1 MKGVSPVTAPEPTH
15 GGSTAADVPAK
26 APAMKAGIGPMVGAI
41 FLMATSAIGPGFLT
55 QTSVFTVQMG
65 AAFAFAILL
74 SILVDIA
81 IQLNVWRILGVSG
94 LRASEL
100 ANRLLPGLG
109 WGLAVLVAIGGLV
122 FNIGNIAGTGLGM
135 QALSGGAIDPK
146 VGGAISALIAIVVFL
161 WKRAGAALDVIVG
174 ILGAMMIL
182 LMLYVA
188 ISSNPPVA
196 EAMRQTV
203 MPDEIDPKVITT
215 LIGGSIG
222 GYIVFAGVH
231 RLIDAGHTG
240 PENLSYIS
248 RSAVTGIIVTG
259 IMRVLLFL
267 AVLGVVATGVT
278 LSKDNT
284 AADVFYNAAGE
295 FGLRAFGMVLWAAGL
310 SSVIGASFTSISF
323 LTKQGFNP
331 KIRGWMTVVFIVIS
345 TVIFLFLGAA
355 PQLLLIAAGAF
366 NGLILPISFA
376 VVLWVGFFR
385 RDILEGYKPPMW
397 MLVTGVIGFAVSVV
411 MAGMSIAGFAE
422 FLNSYI
428 S

>member
-1 MKGVSPVTAPEPTH
+1 MTAPDPTL
-15 GGSTAADVPAK
+15 GGATAADATAKPPA
-26 APAMKAGIGPMVGAI
+26 AARGIGPMVGAI

-74 SILVDIA
+74 SILVDIV

-100 ANRLLPGLG
+100 ANAVLPGLG
-109 WGLAVLVAIGGLV
+109 WVLAVLVGIGGMV
-122 FNIGNIAGTGLGM
+122 FNIGNIAGTGLGV
-135 QALSGGAIDPK
+135 QALTDGAVDPK

-174 ILGAMMIL
+174 ILGALMIL

-196 EAMRQTV
+196 DALRQSVAPEAV
-203 MPDEIDPKVITT
+203 DFKVITT

-240 PENLSYIS
+240 PENMDYIS
-248 RSAVTGIIVTG
+248 RSAITGIIVTG

-267 AVLGVVATGVT
+267 AVLGVVTTGVA

-310 SSVIGASFTSISF
+310 SSVGAAGVGAS
-323 LTKQGFNP
+323 
-331 KIRGWMTVVFIVIS
+331 
-345 TVIFLFLGAA
+345 
-355 PQLLLIAAGAF
+355 
-366 NGLILPISFA
+366 
-376 VVLWVGFFR
+376 
-385 RDILEGYKPPMW
+385 
-397 MLVTGVIGFAVSVV
+397 LV
-411 MAGMSIAGFAE
+411 
-422 FLNSYI
+422 
-428 S
+428 

>member
-1 MKGVSPVTAPEPTH
+1 MTAPDPTL
-15 GGSTAADVPAK
+15 GGATAAEATAKPPA
-26 APAMKAGIGPMVGAI
+26 AARGIGPMVGAI

-74 SILVDIA
+74 SILVDIV

-100 ANRLLPGLG
+100 ANAVLPGLG
-109 WGLAVLVAIGGLV
+109 WVLAVLVGIGGMV
-122 FNIGNIAGTGLGM
+122 FNIGNIAGTGLGV
-135 QALSGGAIDPK
+135 QALTDGAVDPK

-174 ILGAMMIL
+174 ILGALMIL

-196 EAMRQTV
+196 DALRQSVAPEAV
-203 MPDEIDPKVITT
+203 DFKVITT

-240 PENLSYIS
+240 PENMDYIS

-267 AVLGVVATGVT
+267 AVLGVVTTGVA

-284 AADVFYNAAGE
+284 AADVFYHAAGD
-295 FGLRAFGMVLWAAGL
+295 FGRRAFGLVLSAAGL

-323 LTKQGFNP
+323 LTKQGFDP
-331 KIRGWMTVVFIVIS
+331 KKRGWLTVGFIVIS
-345 TVIFLFLGAA
+345 TMIYLFVGSA
-355 PQLLLIAAGAF
+355 PQKLLIFAGAF
-366 NGLILPISFA
+366 NGLILPIGFA
-376 VVLWVGFFR
+376 VVLFVGFFR
-385 RDILEGYKPPMW
+385 RDLLHGYKPPMW
-397 MLVTGVIGFAVSVV
+397 MLVLGAVTLVGC
-411 MAGMSIAGFAE
+411 AGMGWSSIATLPKLWA
-422 FLNSYI
+422 
-428 S
+428 

>member
-1 MKGVSPVTAPEPTH
+1 MTAPDPTL
-15 GGSTAADVPAK
+15 GGATAADATAKPPA
-26 APAMKAGIGPMVGAI
+26 AARGIGPMVGAI

-74 SILVDIA
+74 SILVDIV

-100 ANRLLPGLG
+100 ANSVLPGLG
-109 WGLAVLVAIGGLV
+109 WVLAVLVGIGGLV
-122 FNIGNIAGTGLGM
+122 FNIGNIAGTGLGV
-135 QALSGGAIDPK
+135 QALTDGAVDPK

-174 ILGAMMIL
+174 ILGALMIL

-196 EAMRQTV
+196 DALRQSVAPEAV
-203 MPDEIDPKVITT
+203 DFKVITT

-240 PENLSYIS
+240 PENMDYIS

-267 AVLGVVATGVT
+267 AVLGVVTTGVA

-284 AADVFYNAAGE
+284 AADVFYHAAGD
-295 FGLRAFGMVLWAAGL
+295 FGRRAFGLVLWAAGL

-323 LTKQGFNP
+323 LTKQGFDP
-331 KIRGWMTVVFIVIS
+331 QKRGWLTVGFIVVS
-345 TVIFLFLGAA
+345 SVIYLLLGSA
-355 PQLLLIAAGAF
+355 PQKLLIFAGAF
-366 NGLILPISFA
+366 NGLILPIGFA
-376 VVLWVGFFR
+376 VVLFVGFFR
-385 RDILEGYKPPMW
+385 RDLLHGYKPPMW
-397 MLVTGVIGFAVSVV
+397 MLVLGAITLVGCAWMGWS
-411 MAGMSIAGFAE
+411 SIATLPKLWA
-422 FLNSYI
+422 
-428 S
+428 

>member
-1 MKGVSPVTAPEPTH
+1 MTAPDPTL
-15 GGSTAADVPAK
+15 GGATAADATAKPPA
-26 APAMKAGIGPMVGAI
+26 AARGIGPMVGAI

-74 SILVDIA
+74 SILVDIV

-100 ANRLLPGLG
+100 ANAVLPGLG
-109 WGLAVLVAIGGLV
+109 WVLAVLVGIGGLV
-122 FNIGNIAGTGLGM
+122 FNIGNIAGTGLGV
-135 QALSGGAIDPK
+135 QALTDGGVDPK

-174 ILGAMMIL
+174 ILGALMIL

-196 EAMRQTV
+196 EALRQSV
-203 MPDEIDPKVITT
+203 APEAVDFKVITT
-215 LIGGSIG
+215 LIGGSVG

-240 PENLSYIS
+240 PENTDYVS
-248 RSAVTGIIVTG
+248 RSAITGIIVTG

-267 AVLGVVATGVT
+267 AVLGVVTTGVA

-284 AADVFYNAAGE
+284 AADVFYHAAGD
-295 FGLRAFGMVLWAAGL
+295 FGRRAFGLVLWAAGL

-323 LTKQGFNP
+323 LTKQGFDP
-331 KIRGWMTVVFIVIS
+331 QKRGWLTVGFIVVS
-345 TVIFLFLGAA
+345 SVIYLLLGSA
-355 PQLLLIAAGAF
+355 PQKLLIFAGAF
-366 NGLILPISFA
+366 NGLILPIGFA
-376 VVLWVGFFR
+376 VVLFVGFFR
-385 RDILEGYKPPMW
+385 RDLLHGYKPPMW
-397 MLVTGVIGFAVSVV
+397 MLVLGAVTLVGCAWMGWS
-411 MAGMSIAGFAE
+411 SIATLPKLWA
-422 FLNSYI
+422 
-428 S
+428 

>member
-1 MKGVSPVTAPEPTH
+1 MTAPDPTL
-15 GGSTAADVPAK
+15 GGATAADATAKPPA
-26 APAMKAGIGPMVGAI
+26 AARGIGPMVGAI

-55 QTSVFTVQMG
+55 QTSVFTAQMG

-74 SILVDIA
+74 SILVDIV

-100 ANRLLPGLG
+100 ANSVLPGLG
-109 WGLAVLVAIGGLV
+109 WVLAVLVGIGGLV
-122 FNIGNIAGTGLGM
+122 FNIGNIAGTGLGV
-135 QALSGGAIDPK
+135 QALTDGAVDPK

-174 ILGAMMIL
+174 ILGALMIL

-196 EAMRQTV
+196 DALRQSVAPEAVDFT
-203 MPDEIDPKVITT
+203 VITT

-240 PENLSYIS
+240 PENMDYIS

-267 AVLGVVATGVT
+267 AVLGVVTTGVA

-284 AADVFYNAAGE
+284 AADVFYHAAGD
-295 FGLRAFGMVLWAAGL
+295 FGRRAFGLVLWAAGL

-323 LTKQGFNP
+323 LTKQGFDP
-331 KIRGWMTVVFIVIS
+331 QKRGWLTVGFIVVS
-345 TVIFLFLGAA
+345 SVIYLLLGSA
-355 PQLLLIAAGAF
+355 PQKLLIFAGAF
-366 NGLILPISFA
+366 NGLILPIGFA
-376 VVLWVGFFR
+376 VVLFVGFFR
-385 RDILEGYKPPMW
+385 RDLLHGYKPPMW
-397 MLVTGVIGFAVSVV
+397 MLVLGAITLVGCAWMGWS
-411 MAGMSIAGFAE
+411 SIATLPKLWA
-422 FLNSYI
+422 
-428 S
+428 

>member
-1 MKGVSPVTAPEPTH
+1 MTAPDPTL
-15 GGSTAADVPAK
+15 GGATATDATAKPPA
-26 APAMKAGIGPMVGAI
+26 AARGIGPMVGAI

-55 QTSVFTVQMG
+55 QTSVFTAQMG

-74 SILVDIA
+74 SILVDVV

-94 LRASEL
+94 LRASAL
-100 ANRLLPGLG
+100 ANAVLPGLG
-109 WGLAVLVAIGGLV
+109 WVLAVLVGIGGLV
-122 FNIGNIAGTGLGM
+122 FNIGNIAGTGLGV
-135 QALSGGAIDPK
+135 QALTDGAVDPK

-174 ILGAMMIL
+174 ILGALMIL

-196 EAMRQTV
+196 DALRQSVAPEAV
-203 MPDEIDPKVITT
+203 DFKVITT

-240 PENLSYIS
+240 PENMDYIS

-267 AVLGVVATGVT
+267 AVLGVVTTGVA

-284 AADVFYNAAGE
+284 AADVFYHAAGD
-295 FGLRAFGMVLWAAGL
+295 FGRRAFGLVLWAAGL

-323 LTKQGFNP
+323 LTKQGFDP
-331 KIRGWMTVVFIVIS
+331 QKRGWLTVGFIVVS
-345 TVIFLFLGAA
+345 SVIYLLLGSA
-355 PQLLLIAAGAF
+355 PQKLLIFAGAF
-366 NGLILPISFA
+366 NGLILPIGFA
-376 VVLWVGFFR
+376 VVLFVGFFR
-385 RDILEGYKPPMW
+385 RDLLHGYKPPMW
-397 MLVTGVIGFAVSVV
+397 MLVLGAITLVGCAWMGWS
-411 MAGMSIAGFAE
+411 SIATLPKLWA
-422 FLNSYI
+422 
-428 S
+428 

>member
-1 MKGVSPVTAPEPTH
+1 MTAPDPTL
-15 GGSTAADVPAK
+15 GGATAADATAKPPA
-26 APAMKAGIGPMVGAI
+26 AARGIGPMVGAI

-55 QTSVFTVQMG
+55 QTSVFTAQMG

-74 SILVDIA
+74 SILVDIV

-100 ANRLLPGLG
+100 ANSVLPGLG
-109 WGLAVLVAIGGLV
+109 WVLALLVGIGGLV
-122 FNIGNIAGTGLGM
+122 FNIGNIAGTGLGV
-135 QALSGGAIDPK
+135 QALTGGAVDPK

-174 ILGAMMIL
+174 ILGALMIL

-188 ISSNPPVA
+188 ISSNPPVG
-196 EAMRQTV
+196 EALRQSV
-203 MPDEIDPKVITT
+203 APEAVDFKVITT

-240 PENLSYIS
+240 PENMDYIS

-267 AVLGVVATGVT
+267 AVLGVVTTGVA

-284 AADVFYNAAGE
+284 AADVFYHAAGD
-295 FGLRAFGMVLWAAGL
+295 FGRRAFGLVLWAAGL

-323 LTKQGFNP
+323 LTKQGFDP
-331 KIRGWMTVVFIVIS
+331 QKRGWLTVGFIVIS
-345 TVIFLFLGAA
+345 SVIYLLLGSA
-355 PQLLLIAAGAF
+355 PQKLLIFAGAF
-366 NGLILPISFA
+366 NGLILPIGFA
-376 VVLWVGFFR
+376 VVLFVGFFR
-385 RDILEGYKPPMW
+385 RDLLHGYKPPMW
-397 MLVTGVIGFAVSVV
+397 MLVLGAITLVGCAWMGWS
-411 MAGMSIAGFAE
+411 SIATLPKLWA
-422 FLNSYI
+422 
-428 S
+428 

>member
-1 MKGVSPVTAPEPTH
+1 MTAPDPTL
-15 GGSTAADVPAK
+15 GGATAADATAKPPA
-26 APAMKAGIGPMVGAI
+26 AARGIGPMVGAI

-74 SILVDIA
+74 SILVDIV

-100 ANRLLPGLG
+100 ANSVLPGLG
-109 WGLAVLVAIGGLV
+109 WVLAALVGIGGLV
-122 FNIGNIAGTGLGM
+122 FNIGNIAGTGLGV
-135 QALSGGAIDPK
+135 QALTDGAVDPK

-174 ILGAMMIL
+174 ILGALMIL

-196 EAMRQTV
+196 DALRQSVAPEAV
-203 MPDEIDPKVITT
+203 DFKVITT

-240 PENLSYIS
+240 PENMDYIS

-267 AVLGVVATGVT
+267 AVLGVVTTGVT

-284 AADVFYNAAGE
+284 AADVFYHAAGD
-295 FGLRAFGMVLWAAGL
+295 FGRRAFGLVLSAAGL

-323 LTKQGFNP
+323 LTKQGFDP
-331 KIRGWMTVVFIVIS
+331 KKRDWLTVGFIVIS
-345 TVIFLFLGAA
+345 TMIYLFVGSA
-355 PQLLLIAAGAF
+355 PQKLLIFAGAF
-366 NGLILPISFA
+366 NGLILPIGFA
-376 VVLWVGFFR
+376 VVLFVGFFR
-385 RDILEGYKPPMW
+385 RDLLHGYKPPMW
-397 MLVTGVIGFAVSVV
+397 MLVLGAVTLVGC
-411 MAGMSIAGFAE
+411 AGMGWSSIATLPKLWA
-422 FLNSYI
+422 
-428 S
+428 

>member
-1 MKGVSPVTAPEPTH
+1 MTAPDPTL
-15 GGSTAADVPAK
+15 GGATAADATAKPPA
-26 APAMKAGIGPMVGAI
+26 AARGIGPMVGAI

-55 QTSVFTVQMG
+55 QTSVFTAQMG

-74 SILVDIA
+74 SILVDIVV
-81 IQLNVWRILGVSG
+81 QLNVWRILGVSG

-100 ANRLLPGLG
+100 ANSVLPGLG
-109 WGLAVLVAIGGLV
+109 WVLAVLVGIGGLV
-122 FNIGNIAGTGLGM
+122 FNIGNIAGTGLGV
-135 QALSGGAIDPK
+135 QALTDGAVDPK

-174 ILGAMMIL
+174 ILGALMIL

-196 EAMRQTV
+196 DALRQSVAPEAV
-203 MPDEIDPKVITT
+203 DFKVITT

-240 PENLSYIS
+240 PENMDYVS

-267 AVLGVVATGVT
+267 AVLGVVTTGVA

-284 AADVFYNAAGE
+284 AADVFYHAAGD
-295 FGLRAFGMVLWAAGL
+295 FGRRAFGLVLWAAGL

-323 LTKQGFNP
+323 LTKQGFDP
-331 KIRGWMTVVFIVIS
+331 QKRGWLTVGFIVVS
-345 TVIFLFLGAA
+345 SVIYLLLGSA
-355 PQLLLIAAGAF
+355 PQKLLIFAGAF
-366 NGLILPISFA
+366 NGLILPIGFA
-376 VVLWVGFFR
+376 VVLFVGFFR
-385 RDILEGYKPPMW
+385 RDLLHGYKPPMW
-397 MLVTGVIGFAVSVV
+397 MLVLGAITLVGCAWMGWS
-411 MAGMSIAGFAE
+411 SIATLPKLWA
-422 FLNSYI
+422 
-428 S
+428 

>member
-1 MKGVSPVTAPEPTH
+1 MTAPDPTLS
-15 GGSTAADVPAK
+15 GATAADAAAKPPA
-26 APAMKAGIGPMVGAI
+26 AARGIGPMVGAI

-74 SILVDIA
+74 SILVDIV

-100 ANRLLPGLG
+100 ANSVLPGLG
-109 WGLAVLVAIGGLV
+109 WVLAVLVGIGGLV
-122 FNIGNIAGTGLGM
+122 FNIGNIAGTGLGV
-135 QALSGGAIDPK
+135 QALTDGAVDPK

-174 ILGAMMIL
+174 ILGALMIL

-196 EAMRQTV
+196 DALRQSVAPEAV
-203 MPDEIDPKVITT
+203 DFKVITT

-231 RLIDAGHTG
+231 RMIDAGHTG
-240 PENLSYIS
+240 PENMDYIS

-267 AVLGVVATGVT
+267 AVLGVVTTGVA

-284 AADVFYNAAGE
+284 AADVFYHAAGD
-295 FGLRAFGMVLWAAGL
+295 FGRRAFGLVLWAAGL

-323 LTKQGFNP
+323 LTKQGFDP
-331 KIRGWMTVVFIVIS
+331 QKRGWLTVGFIVIS
-345 TVIFLFLGAA
+345 SVIYLLLGSA
-355 PQLLLIAAGAF
+355 PQKLLIFAGAF
-366 NGLILPISFA
+366 NGLILPIGFA
-376 VVLWVGFFR
+376 VVLFVGFFR
-385 RDILEGYKPPMW
+385 RDLLHGYKPPMW
-397 MLVTGVIGFAVSVV
+397 MLVLGAITLVGCAWMGWS
-411 MAGMSIAGFAE
+411 SIATLPKLWA
-422 FLNSYI
+422 
-428 S
+428 

>member
-1 MKGVSPVTAPEPTH
+1 MTAPDPTL
-15 GGSTAADVPAK
+15 GGATAADATAKPPA
-26 APAMKAGIGPMVGAI
+26 AARGIGPMVGAI

-55 QTSVFTVQMG
+55 QTSVFTAQMG

-74 SILVDIA
+74 SILVDIV

-100 ANRLLPGLG
+100 ANSVLPGLG
-109 WGLAVLVAIGGLV
+109 WVLAVLVGIGGLV
-122 FNIGNIAGTGLGM
+122 FNIGNIAGTGLGV
-135 QALSGGAIDPK
+135 QALTDGAVDPK

-174 ILGAMMIL
+174 ILGALMIL

-196 EAMRQTV
+196 DALRQSVAPEAV
-203 MPDEIDPKVITT
+203 DFKVITT

-240 PENLSYIS
+240 PENMDYIS

-267 AVLGVVATGVT
+267 AVLGVVTTGVA

-284 AADVFYNAAGE
+284 AADVFYHAAGD
-295 FGLRAFGMVLWAAGL
+295 FGRRAFGLVLWAAGL

-323 LTKQGFNP
+323 LTKQGFDP
-331 KIRGWMTVVFIVIS
+331 QKRGWLTVGFIVVS
-345 TVIFLFLGAA
+345 SVIYLLLGSA
-355 PQLLLIAAGAF
+355 PQKLLIFAGAF
-366 NGLILPISFA
+366 NGLILPIGFA
-376 VVLWVGFFR
+376 VVLFVGFFR
-385 RDILEGYKPPMW
+385 RDLLHGYKPPMW
-397 MLVTGVIGFAVSVV
+397 MLVLGAITLVGCAWMGWS
-411 MAGMSIAGFAE
+411 SIATLPKLWA
-422 FLNSYI
+422 
-428 S
+428 

>member
-1 MKGVSPVTAPEPTH
+1 MTAPDPTL
-15 GGSTAADVPAK
+15 GGATAADATAKPPA
-26 APAMKAGIGPMVGAI
+26 AARGIGPMVGAI

-74 SILVDIA
+74 SILVDIV

-100 ANRLLPGLG
+100 ANAVLPGLG
-109 WGLAVLVAIGGLV
+109 WVLAVLVGIGGLV
-122 FNIGNIAGTGLGM
+122 FNIGNIAGTGLGV
-135 QALSGGAIDPK
+135 QALTDGGVDPK

-174 ILGAMMIL
+174 ILGALMIL

-196 EAMRQTV
+196 EALRQSV
-203 MPDEIDPKVITT
+203 APEAVDFKVITT
-215 LIGGSIG
+215 LIGGSVG

-240 PENLSYIS
+240 PENMDYVS
-248 RSAVTGIIVTG
+248 RSAITGIIVTG

-267 AVLGVVATGVT
+267 AVLGVVTTGVA

-284 AADVFYNAAGE
+284 AADVFYHAAGD
-295 FGLRAFGMVLWAAGL
+295 FGRRAFGLVLWAAGL

-323 LTKQGFNP
+323 LTKQGFDP
-331 KIRGWMTVVFIVIS
+331 QKRGWLTVGFIVIS
-345 TVIFLFLGAA
+345 SVIYLLLGSA
-355 PQLLLIAAGAF
+355 PQKLLIFAGAF
-366 NGLILPISFA
+366 NGLILPIGFA
-376 VVLWVGFFR
+376 VVLFVGFFR
-385 RDILEGYKPPMW
+385 RDLMHGYKPPMW
-397 MLVTGVIGFAVSVV
+397 MLVLGAITLVGCAWMGWS
-411 MAGMSIAGFAE
+411 SIATLPKLWA
-422 FLNSYI
+422 
-428 S
+428 

>member
-1 MKGVSPVTAPEPTH
+1 MTAPDPTL
-15 GGSTAADVPAK
+15 GGATAADATAKPPA
-26 APAMKAGIGPMVGAI
+26 AARGIGPMVGAI

-74 SILVDIA
+74 SILVDIV

-100 ANRLLPGLG
+100 ANAVLPGLG
-109 WGLAVLVAIGGLV
+109 WVLAVLVGIGGLV
-122 FNIGNIAGTGLGM
+122 FNIGNIAGTGLGV
-135 QALSGGAIDPK
+135 QALTDGGVDPK

-174 ILGAMMIL
+174 ILGALMIL

-196 EAMRQTV
+196 EALRQSV
-203 MPDEIDPKVITT
+203 APEAVDFKVITT
-215 LIGGSIG
+215 LIGGSVG

-240 PENLSYIS
+240 PENTDYVS
-248 RSAVTGIIVTG
+248 RSAITGIIVTG

-267 AVLGVVATGVT
+267 AVLGVVTTGVA

-284 AADVFYNAAGE
+284 AADVFYHAAGD
-295 FGLRAFGMVLWAAGL
+295 FGRRAFGLVLWAAGL

-323 LTKQGFNP
+323 LTKQGFDP
-331 KIRGWMTVVFIVIS
+331 QKRGWLTVGFIVVS
-345 TVIFLFLGAA
+345 SVIYLLLGSA
-355 PQLLLIAAGAF
+355 PQKLLIFAGAF
-366 NGLILPISFA
+366 NGLILPIGFA
-376 VVLWVGFFR
+376 VVLFVGFFR
-385 RDILEGYKPPMW
+385 RDLLHGYKPPMW
-397 MLVTGVIGFAVSVV
+397 MLVLGAITLVGCAWMGWS
-411 MAGMSIAGFAE
+411 SIATLPKLWA
-422 FLNSYI
+422 
-428 S
+428 

>member
-1 MKGVSPVTAPEPTH
+1 MTAPDPTL
-15 GGSTAADVPAK
+15 GGATAADATAKPPA
-26 APAMKAGIGPMVGAI
+26 AARGIGPMVGAI

-74 SILVDIA
+74 SILVDIV

-100 ANRLLPGLG
+100 ANAVLPGLG
-109 WGLAVLVAIGGLV
+109 WVLAVLVGIGGLV
-122 FNIGNIAGTGLGM
+122 FNIGNIAGTGLGV
-135 QALSGGAIDPK
+135 QALTDGGVDPK

-174 ILGAMMIL
+174 ILGALMIL

-196 EAMRQTV
+196 EALRQSV
-203 MPDEIDPKVITT
+203 APEAVDFKVITT
-215 LIGGSIG
+215 LIGGSVG

-240 PENLSYIS
+240 PENTDYVS
-248 RSAVTGIIVTG
+248 RSAITGIIVTG

-267 AVLGVVATGVT
+267 AVLGVVTTGVA

-284 AADVFYNAAGE
+284 AADVFYHAAGD
-295 FGLRAFGMVLWAAGL
+295 FGRRAFGLVLWAAGL

-323 LTKQGFNP
+323 LTKQGFDP
-331 KIRGWMTVVFIVIS
+331 QKRGWLTVGFIVIS
-345 TVIFLFLGAA
+345 SVIYLLLGSA
-355 PQLLLIAAGAF
+355 PQKLLIFAGAF
-366 NGLILPISFA
+366 NGLILPIGFA
-376 VVLWVGFFR
+376 VVLFVGFFR
-385 RDILEGYKPPMW
+385 RDLMHGYKPPMW
-397 MLVTGVIGFAVSVV
+397 MLVLGAITLVGCAWMGWS
-411 MAGMSIAGFAE
+411 SIATLPKLWA
-422 FLNSYI
+422 
-428 S
+428 

>member
-1 MKGVSPVTAPEPTH
+1 MTAPDPTL
-15 GGSTAADVPAK
+15 GGATAADATAKPPA
-26 APAMKAGIGPMVGAI
+26 AARGIGPMVGAI

-74 SILVDIA
+74 SILVDIV

-100 ANRLLPGLG
+100 ANAVLPGLG
-109 WGLAVLVAIGGLV
+109 WVLAVLVGIGGMV
-122 FNIGNIAGTGLGM
+122 FNIGNIAGTGLGV
-135 QALSGGAIDPK
+135 QALTDGGVDPK

-174 ILGAMMIL
+174 ILGALMIL

-196 EAMRQTV
+196 EALRQSV
-203 MPDEIDPKVITT
+203 APEAVDFKVITT
-215 LIGGSIG
+215 LIGGSVG

-240 PENLSYIS
+240 PENTDYVS
-248 RSAVTGIIVTG
+248 RSAITGIIVTG

-267 AVLGVVATGVT
+267 AVLGVVTTGVA

-284 AADVFYNAAGE
+284 AADVFYHAAGD
-295 FGLRAFGMVLWAAGL
+295 FGRRAFGLVLWAAGL

-323 LTKQGFNP
+323 LTKQGFDP
-331 KIRGWMTVVFIVIS
+331 QKRGWLTVGFIVVS
-345 TVIFLFLGAA
+345 SVIYLLLGSA
-355 PQLLLIAAGAF
+355 PQKLLIFAGAF
-366 NGLILPISFA
+366 NGLILPIGFA
-376 VVLWVGFFR
+376 VVLFVGFFR
-385 RDILEGYKPPMW
+385 RDLLHGYKPPMW
-397 MLVTGVIGFAVSVV
+397 MLVLGAVTLVGCAWMGWS
-411 MAGMSIAGFAE
+411 SIATLPKLWA
-422 FLNSYI
+422 
-428 S
+428 

>member
-1 MKGVSPVTAPEPTH
+1 MTAPDPTL
-15 GGSTAADVPAK
+15 GGATAADATAKPPA
-26 APAMKAGIGPMVGAI
+26 AARGIGPMVGAI

-74 SILVDIA
+74 SILVDIV

-100 ANRLLPGLG
+100 ANAVLPGLG
-109 WGLAVLVAIGGLV
+109 WVLAVLVGIGGLV
-122 FNIGNIAGTGLGM
+122 FNIGNIAGTGLGV
-135 QALSGGAIDPK
+135 QALTDGAVDPK

-174 ILGAMMIL
+174 ILGALMIL

-196 EAMRQTV
+196 EALRQSV
-203 MPDEIDPKVITT
+203 APEAVDFKVITT
-215 LIGGSIG
+215 LIGGSVG

-240 PENLSYIS
+240 PENTDYVS
-248 RSAVTGIIVTG
+248 RSAITGIIVTG

-267 AVLGVVATGVT
+267 AVLGVVTTGVA
-278 LSKDNT
+278 LAKDNT
-284 AADVFYNAAGE
+284 AADVFYHAAGD
-295 FGLRAFGMVLWAAGL
+295 FGRRAFGLVLWAAGL

-323 LTKQGFNP
+323 LTKQGFDP
-331 KIRGWMTVVFIVIS
+331 QKRGWLTVGFIVVS
-345 TVIFLFLGAA
+345 SVIYLLLGSA
-355 PQLLLIAAGAF
+355 PQKLLIFAGAF
-366 NGLILPISFA
+366 NGLILPIGFA
-376 VVLWVGFFR
+376 VVLFVGFFR
-385 RDILEGYKPPMW
+385 RDLLHGYKPPMW
-397 MLVTGVIGFAVSVV
+397 MLVLGAITLVGCAWMGWS
-411 MAGMSIAGFAE
+411 SIATLPKLWA
-422 FLNSYI
+422 
-428 S
+428 

>member
-1 MKGVSPVTAPEPTH
+1 MTAPDPTL
-15 GGSTAADVPAK
+15 GGATAADATAKPPA
-26 APAMKAGIGPMVGAI
+26 AARGIGPMVGAI

-74 SILVDIA
+74 SILVDIV

-100 ANRLLPGLG
+100 ANSVLPGLG
-109 WGLAVLVAIGGLV
+109 WVLAVLVGIGGLV
-122 FNIGNIAGTGLGM
+122 FNIGNIAGTGLGV
-135 QALSGGAIDPK
+135 QALTDGAVDPK

-174 ILGAMMIL
+174 ILGALMIL

-196 EAMRQTV
+196 DALRQSVAPEAV
-203 MPDEIDPKVITT
+203 DFKVITT

-231 RLIDAGHTG
+231 RMIDAGHTG
-240 PENLSYIS
+240 PENMDYIS

-267 AVLGVVATGVT
+267 AVLGVVTTGVA

-284 AADVFYNAAGE
+284 AADVFYHAAGD
-295 FGLRAFGMVLWAAGL
+295 FGRRAFGLVLWAAGL

-323 LTKQGFNP
+323 LTKQGFDP
-331 KIRGWMTVVFIVIS
+331 QKRGWLTVGFIVVS
-345 TVIFLFLGAA
+345 SVIYLLLGSA
-355 PQLLLIAAGAF
+355 PQKLLIFAGAF
-366 NGLILPISFA
+366 NGLILPIGFA
-376 VVLWVGFFR
+376 VVLFAGFFR
-385 RDILEGYKPPMW
+385 RDLLHGYKPPMW
-397 MLVTGVIGFAVSVV
+397 MLVLGAITLVGCAWMGWS
-411 MAGMSIAGFAE
+411 SIATLPKLWA
-422 FLNSYI
+422 
-428 S
+428 

>member
-1 MKGVSPVTAPEPTH
+1 
-15 GGSTAADVPAK
+15 
-26 APAMKAGIGPMVGAI
+26 
-41 FLMATSAIGPGFLT
+41 
-55 QTSVFTVQMG
+55 
-65 AAFAFAILL
+65 
-74 SILVDIA
+74 
-81 IQLNVWRILGVSG
+81 
-94 LRASEL
+94 
-100 ANRLLPGLG
+100 
-109 WGLAVLVAIGGLV
+109 
-122 FNIGNIAGTGLGM
+122 
-135 QALSGGAIDPK
+135 
-146 VGGAISALIAIVVFL
+146 
-161 WKRAGAALDVIVG
+161 
-174 ILGAMMIL
+174 
-182 LMLYVA
+182 
-188 ISSNPPVA
+188 
-196 EAMRQTV
+196 
-203 MPDEIDPKVITT
+203 

-248 RSAVTGIIVTG
+248 RSAITGIVVTG
-259 IMRVLLFL
+259 IMRALLFL

-278 LSKDNT
+278 LSRGNT

-345 TVIFLFLGAA
+345 TVIFLFVGAA

-366 NGLILPISFA
+366 NGLILPLSFA

-385 RDILEGYKPPMW
+385 RDILEGYEPPMW
-397 MLVTGVIGFAVSVV
+397 MLITGVIGFIISLV

-422 FLNSYI
+422 FLQGFLD
-428 S
+428 

>member
-1 MKGVSPVTAPEPTH
+1 MTAPDPTL
-15 GGSTAADVPAK
+15 GGATAADATAKPPA
-26 APAMKAGIGPMVGAI
+26 AARGIGPMVGAI

-74 SILVDIA
+74 SILVDIV

-100 ANRLLPGLG
+100 ANAVLPGLG
-109 WGLAVLVAIGGLV
+109 WVLAVLVGIGGMV
-122 FNIGNIAGTGLGM
+122 FNIGNIAGTGLGV
-135 QALSGGAIDPK
+135 QALTDGGVDPK

-174 ILGAMMIL
+174 ILGALMIL

-188 ISSNPPVA
+188 ISSNPPVT
-196 EAMRQTV
+196 EALRQSV
-203 MPDEIDPKVITT
+203 APEAVDFKVITT
-215 LIGGSIG
+215 LIGGSVG

-240 PENLSYIS
+240 PENMDYIS

-267 AVLGVVATGVT
+267 AVLGVVTTGVA

-284 AADVFYNAAGE
+284 AADVFYQAAGD
-295 FGLRAFGMVLWAAGL
+295 FGRRAFGLVLWAAGL

-323 LTKQGFNP
+323 LTKQGFDP
-331 KIRGWMTVVFIVIS
+331 KKRGWLTVGFIVIS
-345 TVIFLFLGAA
+345 TVIYLFVGSA
-355 PQLLLIAAGAF
+355 PQKLLIFAGAF
-366 NGLILPISFA
+366 NGIILPIGFG
-376 VVLWVGFFR
+376 VVLFAAIFR
-385 RDILEGYKPPMW
+385 KDLLKGYKHPKWLTIFGIIVFAGTVW
-397 MLVTGVIGFAVSVV
+397 MGVSSLAKLSD
-411 MAGMSIAGFAE
+411 
-422 FLNSYI
+422 L
-428 S
+428 

>member
-1 MKGVSPVTAPEPTH
+1 MTAPDTARD
-15 GGSTAADVPAK
+15 GSTAAGVPTQT
-26 APAMKAGIGPMVGAI
+26 PAVKTGIGPMVGAI

-55 QTSVFTVQMG
+55 QTSVFTAQMG

-100 ANRLLPGLG
+100 ANKVFPGLG
-109 WGLAVLVAIGGLV
+109 WFLAILVALGGLV

-135 QALSGGAIDPK
+135 QALSGGAISPK
-146 VGGAISALIAIVVFL
+146 VGGAVSALIAIVVFL

-174 ILGAMMIL
+174 ILGALMIL

-196 EAMRQTV
+196 EALRQTV
-203 MPDEIDPKVITT
+203 MPDDIDPKVITT

-248 RSAVTGIIVTG
+248 RSAVTGILVTG
-259 IMRVLLFL
+259 VMRVLLFL
-267 AVLGVVATGVT
+267 AVLGVVTTGVT

-284 AADVFYNAAGE
+284 AADVFFQAAGE

-331 KIRGWMTVVFIVIS
+331 KARGWMTVVFIVIS

-355 PQLLLIAAGAF
+355 PQMLLIGAGAF

-376 VVLWVGFFR
+376 VVLWVGFMR
-385 RDILEGYKPPMW
+385 KDLLGGYEPPMW
-397 MLVTGVIGFAVSVV
+397 MLITGLIGFAISVV
-411 MAGMSIAGFAE
+411 MAGMSLMGFAE
-422 FLNSYI
+422 FLRSFL

>member
-1 MKGVSPVTAPEPTH
+1 MTAPDPTL
-15 GGSTAADVPAK
+15 GGATAADATAKPPA
-26 APAMKAGIGPMVGAI
+26 AARGIGPMVGAI

-74 SILVDIA
+74 SILVDIV

-100 ANRLLPGLG
+100 ANAVLPGLG
-109 WGLAVLVAIGGLV
+109 WVLAVLVGIGGLV
-122 FNIGNIAGTGLGM
+122 FNIGNIAGTGLGV
-135 QALSGGAIDPK
+135 QALTDGGVDPK

-174 ILGAMMIL
+174 ILGALMIL

-196 EAMRQTV
+196 EALRQSV
-203 MPDEIDPKVITT
+203 APEAVDFKVITT
-215 LIGGSIG
+215 LIGGSVG

-240 PENLSYIS
+240 PENMDYVS
-248 RSAVTGIIVTG
+248 RSAITGIIVTG

-267 AVLGVVATGVT
+267 AVLGVVTTGVA

-284 AADVFYNAAGE
+284 AADVFYHAAGD
-295 FGLRAFGMVLWAAGL
+295 FGRRAFGLVLWAAGL

-323 LTKQGFNP
+323 LTKQGFDP
-331 KIRGWMTVVFIVIS
+331 QKRGWLTVGFIVVS
-345 TVIFLFLGAA
+345 SVIYLLLGSA
-355 PQLLLIAAGAF
+355 PQKLLIFAGAF
-366 NGLILPISFA
+366 NGLILPIGFA
-376 VVLWVGFFR
+376 VVLFVGFFR
-385 RDILEGYKPPMW
+385 RDLLHGYKPPMW
-397 MLVTGVIGFAVSVV
+397 MLVLGAVTLVGCAWMGWS
-411 MAGMSIAGFAE
+411 SIATLPKLWA
-422 FLNSYI
+422 
-428 S
+428 

>member
-1 MKGVSPVTAPEPTH
+1 MTAPDPTL
-15 GGSTAADVPAK
+15 GGATATDATAKPPA
-26 APAMKAGIGPMVGAI
+26 AARGIGPMVGAI

-55 QTSVFTVQMG
+55 QTSVFTAQMG

-74 SILVDIA
+74 SILVDIV

-100 ANRLLPGLG
+100 ANSVLPGLG
-109 WGLAVLVAIGGLV
+109 WVLAVLVGIGGLV
-122 FNIGNIAGTGLGM
+122 FNIGNIAGTGLGV
-135 QALSGGAIDPK
+135 QALTDGAVDPK

-174 ILGAMMIL
+174 ILGALMIL

-196 EAMRQTV
+196 DALRQSVAPEAV
-203 MPDEIDPKVITT
+203 DFKVITT

-240 PENLSYIS
+240 PENMDYIS

-267 AVLGVVATGVT
+267 AVLGVVTTGVA

-284 AADVFYNAAGE
+284 AADVFYHAAGD
-295 FGLRAFGMVLWAAGL
+295 FGRRAFGLVLWAAGL

-323 LTKQGFNP
+323 LTKQGFDP
-331 KIRGWMTVVFIVIS
+331 QKRGWLTVGFIVVS
-345 TVIFLFLGAA
+345 SVIYLLLGAA
-355 PQLLLIAAGAF
+355 PQKLLIFAGAF
-366 NGLILPISFA
+366 NGLILPIGFA
-376 VVLWVGFFR
+376 VVLFVGFFR
-385 RDILEGYKPPMW
+385 RDLLRGYKPPMW
-397 MLVTGVIGFAVSVV
+397 MLVLGAITLVGCAWMGWS
-411 MAGMSIAGFAE
+411 SIATLPKLWA
-422 FLNSYI
+422 
-428 S
+428 

>member
-1 MKGVSPVTAPEPTH
+1 MTAPNTARD
-15 GGSTAADVPAK
+15 GSTAAGVPTQT
-26 APAMKAGIGPMVGAI
+26 PAVKTGIGPMVGAI

-55 QTSVFTVQMG
+55 QTSVFTAQMG

-100 ANRLLPGLG
+100 ANKVFPGLG
-109 WGLAVLVAIGGLV
+109 WFLAILVALGGLV

-135 QALSGGAIDPK
+135 QALSGGAISPK
-146 VGGAISALIAIVVFL
+146 VGGAVSALIAIVVFL

-174 ILGAMMIL
+174 ILGALMIL

-196 EAMRQTV
+196 EALRQTV
-203 MPDEIDPKVITT
+203 MPDDIDPKVITT

-248 RSAVTGIIVTG
+248 RSAVTGILVTG
-259 IMRVLLFL
+259 VMRVLLFL
-267 AVLGVVATGVT
+267 AVLGVVTTGVT

-284 AADVFYNAAGE
+284 AADVFFQAAGE

-331 KIRGWMTVVFIVIS
+331 KARGWMTVVFIVIS

-355 PQLLLIAAGAF
+355 PQMLLIGAGAF

-376 VVLWVGFFR
+376 VVLWVGFVR
-385 RDILEGYKPPMW
+385 KDLLGGYEPPMW
-397 MLVTGVIGFAVSVV
+397 MLITGLIGFAISVV
-411 MAGMSIAGFAE
+411 MAGMSLMGFAE
-422 FLNSYI
+422 FLRSFL

>member
-1 MKGVSPVTAPEPTH
+1 MTAPDPTL
-15 GGSTAADVPAK
+15 GGATAADATAKPPA
-26 APAMKAGIGPMVGAI
+26 AARGIGPMVGAI

-74 SILVDIA
+74 SILVDIV

-100 ANRLLPGLG
+100 ANAVLPGLG
-109 WGLAVLVAIGGLV
+109 WVLAVLVGIGGLV
-122 FNIGNIAGTGLGM
+122 FNIGNIAGTGLGV
-135 QALSGGAIDPK
+135 QALTDGAVDPK

-174 ILGAMMIL
+174 ILGALMIL

-196 EAMRQTV
+196 DALRQSVAPEAV
-203 MPDEIDPKVITT
+203 DFKVITT

-240 PENLSYIS
+240 PENMDYIS

-267 AVLGVVATGVT
+267 AVLGVVTTGVA

-284 AADVFYNAAGE
+284 AADVFYHAAGD
-295 FGLRAFGMVLWAAGL
+295 FGRRAFGLVLSAAGL

-323 LTKQGFNP
+323 LTKQGFDP
-331 KIRGWMTVVFIVIS
+331 KRRGWLTVGFIVIS
-345 TVIFLFLGAA
+345 TVIYLFVGSA
-355 PQLLLIAAGAF
+355 PQKLLIFAGAF
-366 NGLILPISFA
+366 NGLILPIGFA
-376 VVLWVGFFR
+376 VVLFVGFFR
-385 RDILEGYKPPMW
+385 RDLLHGYKPPMW
-397 MLVTGVIGFAVSVV
+397 MLVFGAVTLVGCAWMGWS
-411 MAGMSIAGFAE
+411 SIATLPKLWA
-422 FLNSYI
+422 
-428 S
+428 

>member
-1 MKGVSPVTAPEPTH
+1 MTAPDPTL
-15 GGSTAADVPAK
+15 GGATAADATAKPPA
-26 APAMKAGIGPMVGAI
+26 AARGIGPMVGAI

-74 SILVDIA
+74 SILVDIV

-100 ANRLLPGLG
+100 ANSVLPGLG
-109 WGLAVLVAIGGLV
+109 WVLAVLVGIGGLV
-122 FNIGNIAGTGLGM
+122 FNIGNIAGTGLGV
-135 QALSGGAIDPK
+135 QALTDGAVDPK

-174 ILGAMMIL
+174 ILGALMIL

-196 EAMRQTV
+196 DALRQSVAPEAVDFT
-203 MPDEIDPKVITT
+203 VITT

-231 RLIDAGHTG
+231 RMIDAGHTG
-240 PENLSYIS
+240 PENMDYIS

-267 AVLGVVATGVT
+267 AVLGVVTTGVA

-284 AADVFYNAAGE
+284 AADVFYHAAGD
-295 FGLRAFGMVLWAAGL
+295 FGRRAFGLVLWAAGL

-323 LTKQGFNP
+323 LTKQGFDP
-331 KIRGWMTVVFIVIS
+331 QKRGWLTVGFIVVS
-345 TVIFLFLGAA
+345 SVIYLLLGSA
-355 PQLLLIAAGAF
+355 PQKLLIFAGAF
-366 NGLILPISFA
+366 NGLILPIGFA
-376 VVLWVGFFR
+376 VVLFVGFFR
-385 RDILEGYKPPMW
+385 RDLLHGYKPPMW
-397 MLVTGVIGFAVSVV
+397 MLVLGAITLVGCAWMGWS
-411 MAGMSIAGFAE
+411 SIATLPKLWA
-422 FLNSYI
+422 
-428 S
+428 

>member
-1 MKGVSPVTAPEPTH
+1 MTAPDPTL
-15 GGSTAADVPAK
+15 GGATAADATAKPPA
-26 APAMKAGIGPMVGAI
+26 AARGIGPMVGAI

-74 SILVDIA
+74 SILVDIV

-100 ANRLLPGLG
+100 ANSVLPGLG
-109 WGLAVLVAIGGLV
+109 WVLAALVGIGGLV
-122 FNIGNIAGTGLGM
+122 FNIGNIAGTGLGV
-135 QALSGGAIDPK
+135 QALTDGAVDPK

-174 ILGAMMIL
+174 ILGALMIL

-196 EAMRQTV
+196 EALRQSV
-203 MPDEIDPKVITT
+203 APEAVDFKVITT
-215 LIGGSIG
+215 LIGGSVG

-240 PENLSYIS
+240 PENMNYVS
-248 RSAVTGIIVTG
+248 RSAITGIIVTG

-267 AVLGVVATGVT
+267 AVLGVVTTGVA

-284 AADVFYNAAGE
+284 AADVFYHAAGD
-295 FGLRAFGMVLWAAGL
+295 FGRRAFGLVLWAAGL

-323 LTKQGFNP
+323 LTKQGFDP
-331 KIRGWMTVVFIVIS
+331 QKRGWLTVGFIVVS
-345 TVIFLFLGAA
+345 SVIYLLLGSA
-355 PQLLLIAAGAF
+355 PQKLLIFAGAF
-366 NGLILPISFA
+366 NGLILPIGFA
-376 VVLWVGFFR
+376 VVLFVGFFR
-385 RDILEGYKPPMW
+385 RDLLHGYKPPMW
-397 MLVTGVIGFAVSVV
+397 MLVLGAVTLVGCAWMGWS
-411 MAGMSIAGFAE
+411 SIATLPKLWA
-422 FLNSYI
+422 
-428 S
+428 

>member
-1 MKGVSPVTAPEPTH
+1 MTAPDPTL
-15 GGSTAADVPAK
+15 GGATAADATAKPPA
-26 APAMKAGIGPMVGAI
+26 AARGIGPMVGAI

-74 SILVDIA
+74 SILVDIV
-81 IQLNVWRILGVSG
+81 IQLNVWRILGMSG

-100 ANRLLPGLG
+100 ANAVLPGLG
-109 WGLAVLVAIGGLV
+109 WVLAVLVGIGGLV
-122 FNIGNIAGTGLGM
+122 FNIGNIAGTGLGV
-135 QALSGGAIDPK
+135 QALTDGGVDPK

-174 ILGAMMIL
+174 ILGALMIL

-196 EAMRQTV
+196 EALRQSV
-203 MPDEIDPKVITT
+203 APEAVDFKVITT
-215 LIGGSIG
+215 LIGGSVG

-240 PENLSYIS
+240 PENMDYVS
-248 RSAVTGIIVTG
+248 RSAITGIIVTG

-267 AVLGVVATGVT
+267 AVLGVVTTGVA

-284 AADVFYNAAGE
+284 AADVFYHAAGD
-295 FGLRAFGMVLWAAGL
+295 FGRRAFGLVLWAAGL

-323 LTKQGFNP
+323 LTKQGFDP
-331 KIRGWMTVVFIVIS
+331 QKRGWLTVGFIVVS
-345 TVIFLFLGAA
+345 SVIYLLLGSA
-355 PQLLLIAAGAF
+355 PQKLLIFAGAF
-366 NGLILPISFA
+366 NGLILPIGFA
-376 VVLWVGFFR
+376 VVLFVGFFR
-385 RDILEGYKPPMW
+385 RDLLHGYKPPMW
-397 MLVTGVIGFAVSVV
+397 MLVLGAVTLVGCAWMGWS
-411 MAGMSIAGFAE
+411 SIATLPKLWA
-422 FLNSYI
+422 
-428 S
+428 

>member
-1 MKGVSPVTAPEPTH
+1 MTAPDPTL
-15 GGSTAADVPAK
+15 GGATAADATAKPPA
-26 APAMKAGIGPMVGAI
+26 AARGIGPMVGAI

-74 SILVDIA
+74 SILVDIV

-100 ANRLLPGLG
+100 ANAVLPGLG
-109 WGLAVLVAIGGLV
+109 WVLAVLVGIGGLV
-122 FNIGNIAGTGLGM
+122 FNIGNIAGTGLGV
-135 QALSGGAIDPK
+135 QALTDGAVDPK

-174 ILGAMMIL
+174 ILGALMIL

-196 EAMRQTV
+196 EALRQSV
-203 MPDEIDPKVITT
+203 AAEAVDFKVITT
-215 LIGGSIG
+215 LIGGSVG

-240 PENLSYIS
+240 PENMDYVS
-248 RSAVTGIIVTG
+248 RSAITGIIVTG

-267 AVLGVVATGVT
+267 AVLGVVTTGVA
-278 LSKDNT
+278 LAKDNT
-284 AADVFYNAAGE
+284 AADVFYHAAGD
-295 FGLRAFGMVLWAAGL
+295 FGRRAFGLVLWAAGL

-323 LTKQGFNP
+323 LTKQGFDP
-331 KIRGWMTVVFIVIS
+331 QKRGWLTVGFIVIS
-345 TVIFLFLGAA
+345 SVIYLLLGSA
-355 PQLLLIAAGAF
+355 PQKLLIFAGAF
-366 NGLILPISFA
+366 NGLILPIGFA
-376 VVLWVGFFR
+376 VVLFVGFFR
-385 RDILEGYKPPMW
+385 RDLMHGYKPPMW
-397 MLVTGVIGFAVSVV
+397 MLVLGAITLVGCAWMGWS
-411 MAGMSIAGFAE
+411 SIATLPKLWA
-422 FLNSYI
+422 
-428 S
+428 